1 MKNPQ
6 PLLGIALAIVFIFI
20 GIYLIQQEENYKVIF
35 GYISIVFWSGLL
47 LLSLYKKIIT
57 KKTNN

>member
-1 MKNPQ
+1 MKKPL
-6 PLLGIALAIVFIFI
+6 PLLGIALAIGFIFI

-47 LLSLYKKIIT
+47 LFSLYKKITT
-57 KKTNN
+57 KKINN